1 VTNSATWWT
10 VFGISGGLG
19 LLINPSLIF
28 FLIALGIALLLTE
41 DRRLLFTR
49 QAAWGISVFVIV
61 ASPICSEK
69 SKTIGLHLNT
79 SYNQSIQNMNISLSL
94 LWFIL
99 NQIVVLG
106 PITD

>member
-1 VTNSATWWT
+1 
-10 VFGISGGLG
+10 
-19 LLINPSLIF
+19 LIF

-79 SYNQSIQNMNISLSL
+79 SYNIQNMNISLSL